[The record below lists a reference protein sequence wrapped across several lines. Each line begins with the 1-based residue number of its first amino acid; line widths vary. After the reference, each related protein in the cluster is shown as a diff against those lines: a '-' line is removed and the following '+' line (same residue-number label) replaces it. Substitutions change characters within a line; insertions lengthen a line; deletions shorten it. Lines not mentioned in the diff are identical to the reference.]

1 MAANGHSHKK
11 IKTRRKA
18 QQACTLS
25 SLIALSHTSAFFRTM
40 VKTLYRIRLIAV
52 VEPFIGH
59 ENIKTFFDVLEA
71 SNSAIGGSAIP
82 RMLTPP
88 LREDEDWMPSNLN
101 IYIPLGGMR
110 VGGFFAAIRLELSS
124 QQPGIARLH
133 KFVTNGFVQYES
145 RLPGHPIM
153 LSESIDACVITQ
165 PLQLAPLSLCIL
177 SLSFAAV
184 PIRVGI
190 GRTWRVVS
198 SFMQLAPL
206 SLCILSLSFAAVPIR
221 VGIGRTWRVVS
232 SFKTAVSVIPSPLYN
247 GTRAAAG
254 TAPSFGGVFK
264 ALKASAFFVG
274 VDLKTR

>member
-1 MAANGHSHKK
+1 
-11 IKTRRKA
+11 
-18 QQACTLS
+18 
-25 SLIALSHTSAFFRTM
+25 M

-88 LREDEDWMPSNLN
+88 LRENEDWMPSNLN

-110 VGGFFAAIRLELSS
+110 AWEVFFAAIRLELSS
-124 QQPGIARLH
+124 QQPGIARPH

-145 RLPGHPIM
+145 RLP
-153 LSESIDACVITQ
+153 
-165 PLQLAPLSLCIL
+165 
-177 SLSFAAV
+177 
-184 PIRVGI
+184 
-190 GRTWRVVS
+190 
-198 SFMQLAPL
+198 
-206 SLCILSLSFAAVPIR
+206 LCILSLSFAAVPIR

>member
-1 MAANGHSHKK
+1 
-11 IKTRRKA
+11 
-18 QQACTLS
+18 
-25 SLIALSHTSAFFRTM
+25 M

-110 VGGFFAAIRLELSS
+110 AWEVFFAAIRLELSS
-124 QQPGIARLH
+124 QQPGIARPH

-145 RLPGHPIM
+145 RLPGHPII
-153 LSESIDACVITQ
+153 LSESIDACVIT
-165 PLQLAPLSLCIL
+165 PAV
-177 SLSFAAV
+177 AAS
-184 PIRVGI
+184 
-190 GRTWRVVS
+190 TT
-198 SFMQLAPL
+198 L
-206 SLCILSLSFAAVPIR
+206 
-221 VGIGRTWRVVS
+221 GRTWRVVS

-247 GTRAAAG
+247 GTRPAAG

>member
-110 VGGFFAAIRLELSS
+110 AWEVFFAAIRLELSS
-124 QQPGIARLH
+124 QQPESH
-133 KFVTNGFVQYES
+133 VHTNS
-145 RLPGHPIM
+145 
-153 LSESIDACVITQ
+153 
-165 PLQLAPLSLCIL
+165 
-177 SLSFAAV
+177 
-184 PIRVGI
+184 
-190 GRTWRVVS
+190 
-198 SFMQLAPL
+198 
-206 SLCILSLSFAAVPIR
+206 
-221 VGIGRTWRVVS
+221 
-232 SFKTAVSVIPSPLYN
+232 
-247 GTRAAAG
+247 
-254 TAPSFGGVFK
+254 
-264 ALKASAFFVG
+264 
-274 VDLKTR
+274 